1 MSTEAAG
8 TETAVRELGHFI
20 GGEFGGGGETFDDL
34 DPFSGDLVAK
44 VAAGGRDDAK
54 RAIDAAADA
63 FTEWSQAPPAQRQ
76 AIFLKAADVLES
88 RRDEVVSWL
97 ARETGSTF
105 GFGMFQMSFVPG
117 LFRQA
122 AALAYAPIGQV
133 IPSDHGEFAMGLEV
147 VRGQHVATLP
157 VTGPRMFVQLEDLA
171 YERREPAAKLPSPV
185 LARRKPSLRAAVRKA
200 LDWETVTPL
209 EDLPASSFSDRVKKG
224 LRWWRDDQHAGA
236 LK

>member
-1 MSTEAAG
+1 MTSVEAG
-8 TETAVRELGHFI
+8 VRELGHFI

-54 RAIDAAADA
+54 RAIDAAAEA

-76 AIFLKAADVLES
+76 AIFLRAADVLES

-133 IPSDHGEFAMGLEV
+133 IPSDHGAPSTCRTLARPLTARA
-147 VRGQHVATLP
+147 RGRDRGGAAA
-157 VTGPRMFVQLEDLA
+157 GSRARGDRS
-171 YERREPAAKLPSPV
+171 RRPAASRSRRRTWRR
-185 LARRKPSLRAAVRKA
+185 ARRA
-200 LDWETVTPL
+200 
-209 EDLPASSFSDRVKKG
+209 
-224 LRWWRDDQHAGA
+224 
-236 LK
+236 